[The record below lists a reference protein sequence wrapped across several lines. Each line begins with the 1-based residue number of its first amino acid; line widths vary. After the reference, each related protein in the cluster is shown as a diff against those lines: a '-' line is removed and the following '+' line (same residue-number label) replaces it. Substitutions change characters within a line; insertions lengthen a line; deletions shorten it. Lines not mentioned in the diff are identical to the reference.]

1 MNFYEAMD
9 YTGFDIDRAVQL
21 TTGENP
27 VDYNVIEEILK
38 EAGLDAV
45 ASVST
50 KPCAACDR

>member
-1 MNFYEAMD
+1 MDFYESMD

-27 VDYNVIEEILK
+27 VDHDVIEEILK

-45 ASVST
+45 ASVS
-50 KPCAACDR
+50 AESISACNR